1 MHGSWSGSALG
12 DDYRSRLYLR
22 QPCGIIYITTP
33 FVISFST
40 WQVPRSKDAA
50 ELHDVNTALGRKE
63 ATGGFS
69 GRKTTLNQRGDSP
82 LSDFVFSSDGFSLSH
97 VCVYACVRAC
107 VRACARARARVCV
120 CVRACVRA
128 CIRVCVCVYVF

>member
-40 WQVPRSKDAA
+40 WPVPRSKDAA

-97 VCVYACVRAC
+97 VCVCVC
-107 VRACARARARVCV
+107 VYARVCV